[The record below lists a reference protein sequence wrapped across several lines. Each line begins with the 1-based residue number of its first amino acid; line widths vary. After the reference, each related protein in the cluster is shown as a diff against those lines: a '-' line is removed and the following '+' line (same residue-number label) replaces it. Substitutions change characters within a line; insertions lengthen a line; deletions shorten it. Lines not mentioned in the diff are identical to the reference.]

1 MSQEDKLIRIRQ
13 KSDTAENW
21 VLNNP
26 VLLYGELGLE
36 IDTQKIK
43 MGDGVTPWTGLR
55 YVMQDVADNMN
66 NKANTD
72 LSNVSAL
79 TTTVKDTLG
88 VATKNHAVSN
98 TNYGVATTSYYGHV
112 RTGGFTGSG
121 HYVQSRRSAASLSNF
136 NSTTYLYPGEY
147 PVYFYTNATNAPST
161 ISGDTGINSTS
172 TYIYGIIKT
181 DNYYTGS
188 YSSSYGVKQT
198 LIIPRY
204 NVAYERCCYQGS
216 STYGTWEKIGN
227 FEMPEDIQC
236 NTIRANSGAVGNM
249 AAGSMTVDSNLT
261 AQGTLK
267 GLGAAEFWGRNIN
280 TGEECLYA
288 TGPLTA
294 PLYVGTISGWWVFED
309 WASEQ
314 YSPYIEVR
322 DSTGEGEIVYYGY
335 LTEKFSPSTYDIII
349 SFDDS
354 TMSNYYSEI
363 AECGL
368 YVRTNGTM
376 GIGNYEAFQNSSL
389 YYNKVTLGINITIY
403 YTGGGVL

>member
-55 YVMQDVADNMN
+55 YVMQDVVDNMN

-79 TTTVKDTLG
+79 TTTVKDTLE
-88 VATKNHAVSN
+88 VATKNHASSS
-98 TNYGVATTSYYGHV
+98 TSYGTGTVSDYGHV
-112 RTGGFTGSG
+112 RTGGFSGKG
-121 HYVQSRRSAASLSNF
+121 HYVQSRRTATSLSNF
-136 NSTTYLYPGEY
+136 NSTTYLYPGEF
-147 PVYFYTNATNAPST
+147 PITFCINAPNAPST
-161 ISGDTGINSTS
+161 ISDDTGITSTS
-172 TYIYGIIKT
+172 TYICGIIKT
-181 DNYYTGS
+181 DNYYTGN
-188 YSSSYGVKQT
+188 YSSTYGVKQT
-198 LIIPRY
+198 LIMPKF

-236 NTIRANSGAVGNM
+236 NTIRANSGAVDNM
-249 AAGSMTVDSNLT
+249 VAGSMTVDSNLT

-267 GLGAAEFWGRNIN
+267 GLGTAEFWGWNNN
-280 TGEECLYA
+280 TDEECLYA

-294 PLYVGTISGWWVFED
+294 PLYVGTIHAD
-309 WASEQ
+309 WA
-314 YSPYIEVR
+314 YSDWVSGTHPPFINLQNS
-322 DSTGEGEIVYYGY
+322 DGSITFSGY
-335 LTEKFSPSTYDIII
+335 LTDKFSPNNYDIVI

-354 TMSNYYSEI
+354 TMSTYYSEI
-363 AECGL
+363 AEYEM
-368 YVRTNGTM
+368 YVKSDGTM
-376 GIGNYEAFQNSSL
+376 GIGNHDAVDNGSL
-389 YYNKVTLGINITIY
+389 YGIALGVNITIY
-403 YTGGGVL
+403 YTGGGIL

>member
-1 MSQEDKLIRIRQ
+1 
-13 KSDTAENW
+13 
-21 VLNNP
+21 
-26 VLLYGELGLE
+26 
-36 IDTQKIK
+36 

-66 NKANTD
+66 NKANKD

-88 VATKNHAVSN
+88 VATKNHASSS
-98 TNYGVATTSYYGHV
+98 TGYGVATTDNYGHV
-112 RTGGFTGSG
+112 RTGGFTGNG

-181 DNYYTGS
+181 DSYYTGN

-227 FEMPEDIQC
+227 FEMPEDITC
-236 NTIRANSGAVGNM
+236 NEIIVTN
-249 AAGSMTVDSNLT
+249 D
-261 AQGTLK
+261 LK
-267 GLGAAEFWGRNIN
+267 GKSNFELI
-280 TGEECLYA
+280 GENASSGESAIYKS
-288 TGPLTA
+288 GPLTA
-294 PLYVGTISGWWVFED
+294 PLYVGTIHVEWSYSD
-309 WASEQ
+309 W
-314 YSPYIEVR
+314 Y
-322 DSTGEGEIVYYGY
+322 
-335 LTEKFSPSTYDIII
+335 
-349 SFDDS
+349 
-354 TMSNYYSEI
+354 
-363 AECGL
+363 
-368 YVRTNGTM
+368 TNKKPPR
-376 GIGNYEAFQNSSL
+376 IDL
-389 YYNKVTLGINITIY
+389 
-403 YTGGGVL
+403 